1 MNTKFKYRP
10 IGVWLR
16 IVAHDFILRSRQLF
30 YFINAFIS
38 CGHHASF
45 FREGVSGGPLDH
57 NLISLTS

>member
-45 FREGVSGGPLDH
+45 LTRREWVGVL
-57 NLISLTS
+57 